1 MVSFSTRKAFLYYL
15 YKEATKYW
23 SNYWFVHNYKLP
35 QSFHQPETIKRF
47 KLISNKNQK
56 QTEPLQ
62 ICRQKL
68 EDKTENQNEQEAV
81 MIFIQIDIV
90 KIFIG

>member
-1 MVSFSTRKAFLYYL
+1 MVISSTRD
-15 YKEATKYW
+15 YKHDLNSYR
-23 SNYWFVHNYKLP
+23 
-35 QSFHQPETIKRF
+35 IKI
-47 KLISNKNQK
+47 KNKFS
-56 QTEPLQ
+56 EPLQ

-81 MIFIQIDIV
+81 MIFIQKDIV